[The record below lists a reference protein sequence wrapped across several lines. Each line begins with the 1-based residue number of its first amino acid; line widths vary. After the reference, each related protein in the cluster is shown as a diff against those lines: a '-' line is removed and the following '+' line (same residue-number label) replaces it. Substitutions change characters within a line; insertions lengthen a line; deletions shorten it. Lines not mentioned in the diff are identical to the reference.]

1 MRSKAL
7 QATPLQK
14 QEPAS
19 FKNES
24 PSVSP
29 REQDAERRA
38 RRNADA
44 HTSFVVLG
52 AISTA
57 TFLVAGGLT
66 IHHGLRYA
74 KHVAREQLLKAAEDN
89 SEKFFDASGELSG
102 QARTFSSGI
111 PGLYNMLGHIEEK
124 AESEGGDIDQTLR
137 KMRKEAK
144 GQRIKWEGN
153 TRATAIAAGVGVA
166 GMLVFFS
173 AAAIAKHRGLML
185 HAPSRKWR
193 VEFQPRLSLQHYGA
207 ALTFRW

>member
-1 MRSKAL
+1 MRSKTL
-7 QATPLQK
+7 QATPHRN
-14 QEPAS
+14 QEPARS
-19 FKNES
+19 TKES
-24 PSVSP
+24 PTVSP
-29 REQDAERRA
+29 PKPDAEKRA

-57 TFLVAGGLT
+57 TFLVGGGLT
-66 IHHGLRYA
+66 IHYGLRYA
-74 KHVAREQLLKAAEDN
+74 KHVAKEQILKAAEDN
-89 SEKFFDASGELSG
+89 SEKFFDASGELSAE
-102 QARTFSSGI
+102 ARSFSEGV
-111 PGLYNMLGHIEEK
+111 PGLYTMLGRIEEN
-124 AESEGGDIDQTLR
+124 AESEGGDIDRTLK

-144 GQRIKWEGN
+144 GERIKWEGN

-185 HAPSRKWR
+185 HAPNRKWR
-193 VEFQPRLSLQHYGA
+193 AEFQPQLSLQHYGA